1 MLLNSLREND
11 CCANIWELDVL
22 WMRYNPVPLEV
33 NHFFN
38 SMFTNKN
45 KFDILHKAW
54 FLFSFEQE
62 NNSPL
67 RFVFNPLSVNPTK
80 WSNTLK
86 QFIGNCWRK
95 KI

>member
-1 MLLNSLREND
+1 MLLNSPREKD

-45 KFDILHKAW
+45 KFDILHKA
-54 FLFSFEQE
+54 
-62 NNSPL
+62 
-67 RFVFNPLSVNPTK
+67 
-80 WSNTLK
+80 
-86 QFIGNCWRK
+86 
-95 KI
+95 